1 MGWRENSQNSYET
14 FVEKIEIGDRRID
27 GGAAFF
33 CALKAKGVQRA
44 KPPALISFEL
54 LDHTGSV
61 VSRRIPNFNYSEKY
75 GIYLYLG
82 ERGEDGALF
91 FDGLQLRF
99 PPGLKI
105 ASIYLHRWGAKKL
118 ALVNRPRLDIFDIEV
133 QPVVPEPIKLPEPP
147 KFVVATPAPAPVPV
161 AAPPAPAKP
170 VSVWA
175 RKIDVSAVRE
185 VVLSTDLEL
194 LRESKGA
201 PFVAAIRFWTAGG
214 EVIQDPGSDIA
225 YSKQFGS
232 YFYFGPTRT
241 IGKVQAKRRVI
252 VPPNAT
258 AFSVELFPW
267 GHSNARFLNEPKL
280 AVEDAVRFFKGSEIL
295 AECVSD
301 VLEGEAYDIEFV
313 AECDQPTLKN
323 SILAHPSFFDQQNR
337 LLSPVGDVPVSS
349 KVGGYRYL
357 QATELKQ
364 SPTRVMQT
372 SFVAPPGATRL
383 ELRVLRWKGSDVY
396 RAASVQAT
404 KIRELVKVGGLQG
417 LIDLPSGSGDV
428 ELVGH
433 LKAVGKLRSK
443 VGRLEIRFLDRN
455 GKLLVPVVPG
465 LETANDMVAYTP
477 VVCRQLDGYIPI
489 NLFLKVPDSAAKVQ
503 WRSWPEEGVTLLAP
517 EGLKTRRIPK
527 NFSDFLREENIAER
541 ALDYINWRDYRTI
554 TSGVHANGFYAS
566 LIKKNL
572 NIVGE
577 AALGVDSQ
585 KWVRV
590 SGKLSL
596 QDFAGDLSRL
606 MIYPMYFNH
615 DHELIQQGNN
625 TGCTLLV
632 DLGWVRYASSNKAQS
647 GEHVLSECFFV
658 PPGAVNAVF
667 YLVSKA
673 TADLVSITGLN
684 VSGIEPD
691 DVLVGQDVSLMDPD
705 QVRQGMELAALTRDL
720 QSRWLLSEAW
730 AAHQKKDAK
739 AALRASYLASELK
752 ELDLNWLPS
761 LPLQARYE
769 SDSLSVMHLFKVI
782 YPDESSGGAVRSTA
796 IVEAQARQGLKPVVC
811 MPLNSPRP
819 ENELPAQDGLD
830 IVERNGVQICYPH
843 FPGLNR
849 KQIKVTDLLS
859 LETQMWNQAVAPHQV
874 SLIHAASGFRG
885 YENAVK
891 GLALARANDLPFVYE
906 VRSFHE
912 HTWRPLLSDHM
923 GDRLTQQRTLQEDR
937 CMAGAD
943 VVVTISK
950 AMMVNLMER
959 GVPRERLFFVPNAI
973 DKAFEMMS
981 EPQEVTQLRHKIGVL
996 NKKTIGYISNFSQRE
1011 GHRVLL
1017 DAFTKLR
1024 NQGLDIHL
1032 VIAGDGPEWSRIAQ
1046 MVSERRLEQYVVM
1059 PGNVDHSEIRNWYHT
1074 IDLFVVPRIED
1085 FASDYVT
1092 PLKPFEAMS
1101 QGIPV
1106 IMSDRPVTAEIAGDY
1121 EERARVFPA
1130 GDVDA
1135 LAVLIASELS
1145 NPQQMKARA
1154 DVARNWVMSERVWSS
1169 VVARYGDIYEAARRF
1184 HRDGKQGGAK

>member
-14 FVEKIEIGDRRID
+14 FVEKIEIGDRPID

-33 CALKAKGVQRA
+33 CEFKAKGVQRA

-54 LDHTGSV
+54 LDQSGSV
-61 VSRRIPNFNYSEKY
+61 VSRRIPNFNYSDKY

-82 ERGEDGALF
+82 ERGEDGALCV
-91 FDGLQLRF
+91 DGLKLWF

-105 ASIYLHRWGAKKL
+105 ASISLHRWGAKRL
-118 ALVNRPRLDIFDIEV
+118 ILVNRPRLDIFDIEFRPTEAKPIKQPEPP
-133 QPVVPEPIKLPEPP
+133 QPVV
-147 KFVVATPAPAPVPV
+147 VALATAPAPRK
-161 AAPPAPAKP
+161 PA
-170 VSVWA
+170 SVWI
-175 RKIDVSAVRE
+175 RKIDVGTVRE
-185 VVLSTDLEL
+185 VVLSAELEL

-201 PFVAAIRFWTAGG
+201 PFVAAIRFWTLEG

-241 IGKVQAKRRVI
+241 LGKVQVKRRVM
-252 VPPNAT
+252 VPSEAST
-258 AFSVELFPW
+258 FSIELCPW
-267 GHSNARFLNEPKL
+267 GHSNARFLAEPTL
-280 AVEDAVRFFKGSEIL
+280 VVEDAVRFFKGSEVL
-295 AECVSD
+295 AECVKD
-301 VLEGEAYDIEFV
+301 VLEGEAYDIEFK
-313 AECDQPTLKN
+313 AECDQPALKN
-323 SILAHPSFFDQQNR
+323 SILAQPSFFDQQNR
-337 LLSPVGDVPVSS
+337 LLSPVGNVPVSN
-349 KVGGYRYL
+349 KVGAYRYL
-357 QATELKQ
+357 QAIELKQ
-364 SPTRVMQT
+364 SPVRVMQT
-372 SFVAPPGATRL
+372 SFVAPPGAVRL
-383 ELRVLRWKGSDVY
+383 ELRVLRWKGSEVY
-396 RAASVQAT
+396 RTTLVQAV
-404 KIRELVKVGGLQG
+404 KSREMAEVGGWQG

-433 LKAVGKLRSK
+433 LKAVGKVRSN
-443 VGRLEIRFLDRN
+443 VGRLEIRFLDRSN
-455 GKLLVPVVPG
+455 NLLVPMVPG
-465 LETANDMVAYTP
+465 LETADDMVAYSP
-477 VVCRQLDGYIPI
+477 VVCRKLDGDIPI
-489 NLFLKVPDSAAKVQ
+489 NLFLKVPDSAAKIQ
-503 WRSWPEEGVTLLAP
+503 WRSWPEEGLALLATV
-517 EGLKTRRIPK
+517 GLNTRRIPK
-527 NFSDFLREENIAER
+527 NFSDFLKEEAIAER
-541 ALDYINWRDYRTI
+541 ALAGIDWQDYRTI
-554 TSGVHANGFYAS
+554 TSGGHANGFYSS

-577 AALGVDSQ
+577 VALSVDSH
-585 KWVRV
+585 KWIRV
-590 SGKLSL
+590 TGTLSL
-596 QDFAGDLSRL
+596 QDLAGELSRL
-606 MIYPMYFNH
+606 MIYPMYFNY

-625 TGCTLLV
+625 TGCTLV
-632 DLGWVRYASSNKAQS
+632 ADLGWVRYASSNKAQA

-667 YLVSKA
+667 YLISKA
-673 TADLVSITGLN
+673 GADLLSISGVS
-684 VSGIEPD
+684 VSGIGPD
-691 DVLVGQDVSLMDPD
+691 DVLMGQDVSLMDPE
-705 QVRQGMELAALTRDL
+705 QVRQGFELAALTRDL

-739 AALRASYLASELK
+739 AVLRANYLASELK

-761 LPLQARYE
+761 LSLQSNYE
-769 SDSLSVMHLFKVI
+769 SDPLSVMHLFKVI

-796 IVEAQARQGLKPVVC
+796 IVEAQARQGLRPIVC

-819 ENELPAQDGLD
+819 EDELPVQDGLD
-830 IVERNGVQICYPH
+830 IVVRNGVQICYPH
-843 FPGLNR
+843 FSGLSR

-859 LETQMWNQAVAPHQV
+859 LETQMWNQVAAPHQV

-912 HTWRPLLSDHM
+912 HTWKPLLSDHM
-923 GDRLTQQRTLQEDR
+923 GGRLTELRTLQEDR
-937 CMAGAD
+937 CMAEAD

-950 AMMVNLMER
+950 AMMVNLMGR
-959 GVPRERLFFVPNAI
+959 GVPEERLFFVPNAI
-973 DKAFEMMS
+973 DKAFETLPAP
-981 EPQEVTQLRHKIGVL
+981 EEAAQLRHKIGVL
-996 NKKTIGYISNFSQRE
+996 NKTTIGYISNFSQRE

-1024 NQGLDIHL
+1024 NQGLDVYL
-1032 VIAGDGPEWSRIAQ
+1032 VIAGDGPEWARIVQ

-1059 PGNVDHSEIRNWYHT
+1059 PGNVDHAEIRNWYHT

-1106 IMSDRPVTAEIAGDY
+1106 IMSDRPVTAEIAGDK
-1121 EERARVFPA
+1121 EERARIFPA

-1135 LAVLIASELS
+1135 LAVLIASELLD
-1145 NPQQMKARA
+1145 PEQMKLRA
-1154 DVARNWVMSERVWSS
+1154 DVARTWVMSERVWSS
-1169 VVARYGDIYEAARRF
+1169 VVARYRDIYEAARRF
-1184 HRDGKQGGAK
+1184 HRDSKLGGAK